1 MYTSN
6 SEFDLETRVQ
16 ITNEVPAVRTF
27 QQMHHSLQNE
37 TWKWLIG
44 EEDVDYDLPVG
55 GKYIEGVDAD
65 GNPEVREL
73 IAPPVKIVNGKQAAS
88 YGPSVGEKWNPDTES
103 YEENVPKFHRT
114 EINGT
119 LAVEQDLF
127 LHEIYRYL
135 NCIYPDHPDW
145 LNLLTRNEVLDAFNN
160 AAAMVDYKPNN
171 EFFKLVADSI
181 GDVDGSEEFKL
192 NLRNLTSNA
201 ARRKFFG
208 STLGYRMTGHDA
220 YEDIM
225 VFPIGKNLTI
235 APMVGT
241 SQTIK
246 DDLGNETVI
255 YKQSDIPVKNYIIDT
270 FDERYQ
276 TLFRRIDFNGDSRD
290 TSFVSSNSVMLPA
303 YTLPGFEDFVF
314 EFVSAKDGYS
324 TLQDH
329 RIYKE
334 NDFSFFTN
342 HNEDIVGSIANL
354 KQYNILEPK
363 ITTIEDKSY
372 VSYVSS
378 DDKIYGFQLSALTRP
393 SYLKLYKYKSID
405 ELEQFQ
411 KDHNLDTTIIKNWDM
426 VFGADG
432 KANRSKNFFSEYLRP
447 IFHFCAGYDA
457 LKGYESIRD
466 TVEFAYNSF
475 VKNTIVLPPEE
486 MIKMYGETE
495 FDSGAIVNKVSPELT
510 NTSLVKGDFISFE
523 DASMKNTT
531 TYEVVGASW
540 GTLEATFHHDHN
552 INDYLAIKNY
562 SPFDE
567 LNNEVVSD
575 DSSAIV
581 VQNRDGDYIVLHGS
595 LKCNWKTMSQGPF
608 TASYLDSIRFVVKA
622 IPETKSEQLFRTLYG
637 DNCYDVIDEINEEIL
652 QYDRDMARA
661 RALIKQVENTLT
673 DTPLETYEELSVKET
688 LTAEEQES
696 LNAAIAKLEEF
707 AYSYWSD
714 YKDAEEKIK
723 DATEDLVKANT
734 ELARLRKNKELLIK
748 DGIISFGYDS
758 KVVFLGQVG
767 EQGIYGKYQFLL
779 DDGFIESFNLG
790 NVSVLPIDPLN
801 DAIPLERNYVNETF
815 EKTYYLAQVDLSKL
829 IKDTSQLG
837 QLYSNILDDD
847 RALIYKSTVKF
858 EIYNEK
864 TYTVTAQV
872 FVDKKANQ
880 VTHEMQFLTDD
891 AKKKFESIGV
901 GSRVRGPGIGNA
913 YVVSLGNNSLTLNTS
928 IPKGGYLTY
937 HFECPVTTTPNE
949 VKDDPFNYKRVMND
963 LGIYDKV
970 SFFDHGVYGT
980 KEWPNVSAVVF
991 DGDLRDKQI
1000 LNPKTFRQ
1008 VVKYLYGDKLGAN
1021 PKPED
1026 YLTPSIAKYTRDVF
1040 VDIKADKLISA
1051 KNYNGHTENLMN
1063 VDWLDYIQNNNE
1075 LALAKEN
1082 INVGANV
1089 ILNTDLSGYASL
1101 IKNSDYTD
1109 EKLKTLFQTNN
1120 WDDTTIPAYVQIG
1133 TGGKNY
1139 KSYFKLMSD
1148 IFYPNVY
1155 GATFWDHQIEPTK
1168 GGNPEDTIDDWRTV
1182 GETKLKKRST
1192 YSKVNTLADASSVYH
1207 TYENIDNPIFEIPLN
1222 EYNIQLKTFQNGKTY
1237 TIIDAL
1243 FYEQG
1248 FKNITKKNELKIS
1261 KADELY
1267 SNFIDAYPIVSDL
1280 KDSIADGIQYY
1291 YFADGSKYGEN
1302 KADLWFTKDLSA
1314 SGTTDTEV
1322 DREKKD
1328 SNGEIKFNR
1337 YTRYD
1342 IYNGGVFGAQLY
1354 HFNTIFYD
1362 ILGAGLFSDVYYSKL
1377 YNDAYVAADKDDRIG
1392 NFLSIDHNEILRRLL
1407 MLKAFY
1413 SNSSSNIDKALKYK
1427 AYIIRNVQIFKTEDE
1442 ARAVLKDQE
1451 GHFIGKDVI
1460 EVAIDK
1466 RVDNTPNSPYVIT
1479 GDGTEF
1485 IIDATWNDPFENRL
1499 ILFSYVKGNWDTLNG
1514 KPATETDQIDKD
1526 VTGLESKDEL
1536 NDKLPDFF
1544 GLKSYDT
1551 LGLFWNGKAAE
1562 LINVHKNYTICTT
1575 DAIKPLPLITKTEEN
1590 LYYGY
1595 FNRPIFSVYSKL
1607 RITQKQD
1614 LSQSSGEET
1623 TWLAVSH
1630 DLEDWEM
1637 DLGNSFINYSYIIF
1651 NIIKLPRKYIANG
1664 SYDINL
1670 FMDPQFIGRGY
1681 KFDDYI
1687 KGNKNNEIE
1696 FNISQS
1702 AIRYDRD
1709 NNVFYTIAAPVVG
1722 SGDSE
1727 TFASENEKIA
1737 IKFEEQKYF
1746 KDLKFLFGTYQTS
1759 NTQFEGST
1767 DITKEAY
1774 IKGVALQPFS
1784 ISDLSTSDKFVSIQE
1799 VDLRSIYT
1807 PLLNSRVF
1815 EGTKEF
1821 KGEVYG
1827 VTDKGEYF
1835 VSGKR
1840 TQPFSRIYDKDVTTT
1855 LNDILPCRIDTE
1867 GNIIKLPEYENVGV
1881 NFDDPQT
1888 IFVAPTYENVSLRK
1902 SIDPRYIVSD
1912 VPEFKYYKNLLVFE
1926 GLINLKKPNAIESP
1940 VDDPSTFNL
1949 VLQMLNAGDSVEGAV
1964 CLSGGGY
1971 ATHTITTNIEQKA
1984 LFVAVNGSNVEVIT
1998 PMGIYENDEP
2008 INFDAVNNATF
2019 SKVEGIPEL
2028 EGTVT
2033 NVIWDEDL
2041 NAFVATLGRNPSIG
2055 PNETDDFGLMYY
2067 KSSVA
2072 VQLTPVP
2079 AGEKPVEVYASL
2091 FDTNVADSFRQRDD
2105 GIYVWNDL
2113 SHGIEVGKITD
2124 GDNIIETELVN
2135 PNDVA
2140 FRIYR
2145 NNPNDENTADN
2156 EDDIYGEGDNGDG
2169 THLVMR
2175 EGPYI
2180 PRVPNENE
2188 MIHRS
2193 LFSSD
2198 DIDIALMEEFIFIKS
2213 KNYLVDGNNNY
2224 TRKLSEKRHWKAT
2237 KLPEILDNTELFLK
2251 SHTLTGS
2258 NSVYEYVKKVY
2269 KTFAGWAFDD
2279 ASIFN
2284 GETDG
2289 SVTFK
2294 GIELEDAYSRED
2306 LDYFRNAVKDYMDN
2320 HFLDYNAFKA
2330 KCKYFD
2336 ENGAVESVTAEDV
2349 TITIDSSNYTSVE
2362 TAITR
2367 VECDTGLPL
2376 DENFRIDTDAS
2387 YKISGSTL
2395 DFVIQSKKSQN
2406 YINFDEMYYQYAT
2419 IVMKYLIGEVVS
2431 ENFGTTCITDINSSG
2446 NRFFFK
2452 TFYDDFFYIDKDK
2465 LYKYEDFSNM
2475 INWNVALMPAG
2486 TYLRGSYA
2494 KKINDFHTVTIKSP
2508 TTGDDVLIPVS
2519 ASTMPIKF
2527 FRLKTDMYVAP
2538 DGKHIFFGGCT
2549 VPYPDIVKAVNLAGG
2564 DESDFIENRLLQVN
2578 LKAWMNDKENT
2589 GTAPMILY
2597 SDDAG
2602 KTFKILPIKQFV
2614 DNNLFSNDN
2623 FEIASFK
2630 EYDDKLLAFVK
2641 KSSGGYESSQIVI
2654 SFSSA
2659 TGDVDTEATLY
2670 KPMAIAD
2677 NGNIHSTPAG
2687 DGTLTWSDGAL
2698 GFGVDIDASEMNGS
2712 GTLNFDWTG
2721 TNSLT
2726 IPAGLVVKSATS
2738 NAVLLNKGFAS
2749 GNLAGGKL
2757 RALFAISTKMD
2768 IPQQAQFLSSD
2779 QLKLNEYKNRTTGL
2793 FKVPTTKLVPNDA
2806 LANRIYSSRYLSAI
2820 DTQDNDAIGYP
2831 RVDEDTSHT
2840 YYEYE
2845 IDENGVIGDV
2855 KPLKNTFG
2863 NEIKLCTDDGSKYVF
2878 DNTEVE
2884 EGTRVTPSMPQSL
2897 EDMIDADIDVMFAK
2911 TAGKNK
2917 VSAKDAL
2924 SNVSTM
2930 DIDDKLTFKEVEGEL
2945 TDERYSY
2952 TLRAF
2957 NINDNTALIKPEY
2970 NPLNVADILSCKVD
2984 FTTDEATTKAKAEE
2998 IVFGKNSDNPDEIV
3012 QPLEEASALKT
3023 FIENVEGVWG
3033 STDNKFSAFNVRF
3046 ELRKIGETKEKVVEN
3061 EQEVEKTKDIT
3072 FGLYDCKYGCFVLKT
3087 RRYIDGLFILPYT
3100 FYNGGSGISIV
3111 ADPTIEYKNNGDANI
3126 ATMIGD
3132 GRHSSGIYYHP
3143 MGYGGLRNNTS
3154 ITDRTPWD
3162 RDPAAFENR
3171 LLKNSLG
3178 NYVYLTDGMGNL
3190 IDVYNSI
3197 KIADGTECI
3206 HYDDFLDVGYNYVK
3220 HGHTLEEC
3228 YTEGHEAKFFK
3239 LYKLSETDFRIV
3251 SSLTKVKAGSH
3262 LRLRVYNNAAACW
3275 FNSSYRGPLYD
3286 ENGNEA
3292 GIIFVNTDGDAT
3304 IESISAPKVHF
3315 EMPIVFSYE
3324 KDDGHFE
3331 NEEDKVVF
3339 EFEQED
3345 NNVHAYIDDI
3355 TETPI
3360 IFHKS
3365 DNGYMAITDVGVNGS
3380 ITATYKFNVYV
3391 PSGNPDVPYSKLE
3404 TEDENLKCNI
3414 TSANLK
3420 YNGDEG
3426 CFNLDLTLGM
3436 SEFKDVVI
3444 TYNGVEL
3451 YKLPIFAIDDK
3462 IFLLK
3467 KGEGYE
3473 YYVGDA
3479 KLGPEFNTFRNNIGN
3494 FDYEI
3499 IDEGSLPLTYG
3510 MEKLANIEQGEI
3522 IIGLKGKSISKA
3534 PKYKNFSD
3542 LIYYEGVFIYKDVI
3556 YTQDNCGC
3564 IKNMKIESVASD
3576 NSSFK
3581 LQSPLGGDLA
3591 KYNDDKEHYFLYR
3604 ILTIAHQTTKPE
3616 NMNDPDHYYE
3626 LDLNEMTTYPP
3637 DRVWFNPKGSP
3648 KPPVKV
3654 GNEIFNSENNYAY
3667 YDEEYINANDYKIRL
3682 CNEDGRYVNYDT
3694 DGNEYCL
3701 DNGDG
3706 DCSKYVYTGFDG
3718 RYVSP
3723 KPVNATCQ
3731 EWYKNNIWSK
3741 NKEVNPLWQII
3752 NVKSNI
3758 KNKRWVQSVTLN
3770 KYTKSGDNQIMTT
3783 DVEYPYVSVKDITKI
3798 YVKDDVIYFL
3808 DQAENFDIEKGEL
3821 QLLLSD
3827 GSNYYIDNDEF
3838 TMYGLHFSSRQYKK
3852 NADRARTQSTLQAS
3866 YTINTLRDFAINVQ
3880 ENNTIAEITELGI
3893 FDKNHKLIAYA
3904 NFPPVEYRTDIQH
3917 AAFTCIVYH
3926 GNMAKT
3932 DED

>member
-44 EEDVDYDLPVG
+44 TEDVDYDLPVG

-65 GNPEVREL
+65 GNPETREL

-88 YGPSVGEKWNPDTES
+88 YGPSKSEKWNPDTES
-103 YEENVPKFHRT
+103 YEEYVPKFHRT
-114 EINGT
+114 EIKGT

-235 APMVGT
+235 APMMGT
-241 SQTIK
+241 DSGKTNANG
-246 DDLGNETVI
+246 DVL
-255 YKQSDIPVKNYIIDT
+255 YKPSEIPVKNYIIDT

-290 TSFVSSNSVMLPA
+290 TSFVSSNSVILPA
-303 YTLPGFEDFVF
+303 YTLPGYEDFVF
-314 EFVSAKDGYS
+314 EFVSSKDGYS

-329 RIYKE
+329 KIYKE

-354 KQYNILEPK
+354 KQYNVIEPK
-363 ITTIEDKSY
+363 ITTIDDKNY
-372 VSYVSS
+372 VEYVSS
-378 DDKIYGFQLSALTRP
+378 DDKVYGFQLSALSKP
-393 SYLKLYKYKSID
+393 SYLKLYKYKTID

-411 KDHNLDTTIIKNWDM
+411 KEHNLDTTNIKNWDM
-426 VFGADG
+426 SFGADG
-432 KANRSKNFFSEYLRP
+432 KANRTKAFFSEYLRP
-447 IFHFCAGYDA
+447 LFHYCAGFDA
-457 LKGYESIRD
+457 LKGYESLRD
-466 TVEFAYNSF
+466 TVDYAYNSF

-486 MIKMYGETE
+486 MIKLYDETE
-495 FDSGAIVNKVSPELT
+495 FDEGVTVNKVSPELIG
-510 NTSLVKGDFISFE
+510 TSLEKGDFISFD
-523 DASMKNTT
+523 DASLKSTT

-540 GTLEATFHHDHN
+540 GVLEATFHHDKN
-552 INDYLAIKNY
+552 ISDYLAIKNY

-567 LNNEVVSD
+567 LNDTVVSD
-575 DSSAIV
+575 DNSAVV

-595 LKCNWKTMSQGPF
+595 LRCFWKTMSQGPF

-637 DNCYDVIDEINEEIL
+637 DDSFKLIDEINEEIL

-688 LTAEEQES
+688 LTEEEKET
-696 LNAAIAKLEEF
+696 LDAAIAKLEEF

-714 YKDAEEKIK
+714 YKAAEEKVK
-723 DATEDLVKANT
+723 DATEDLSKANA
-734 ELARLRKNKELLIK
+734 ELARLRKNKELLLK
-748 DGIISFGYDS
+748 DGVVSFGYDS

-767 EQGIYGKYQFLL
+767 DQGIYGKYQFLL
-779 DDGFIESFNLG
+779 DLGFVESFNLG
-790 NVSVLPIDPLN
+790 NVSVLPIDPMN
-801 DAIPLERNYVNETF
+801 GAIPMERNYVNGDF
-815 EKTYYLAQVDLSKL
+815 EKTYYLAQIDQSKL
-829 IKDTSQLG
+829 IKDTSQIG

-847 RALIYKSTVKF
+847 RALAFKSTIRF
-858 EIYNEK
+858 EVYNEK

-891 AKKKFESIGV
+891 AKKKFESISV
-901 GSRVRGPGIGNA
+901 GSKVRGPGIGNA

-949 VKDDPFNYKRVMND
+949 IKDDPFNYKRVMND

-1008 VVKYLYGDKLGAN
+1008 VVKYLYGDKLSGN
-1021 PKPED
+1021 PAE

-1040 VDIKADKLISA
+1040 VDIKADKLISS

-1075 LALAKEN
+1075 LPLAKEN
-1082 INVGANV
+1082 VNVGANV

-1101 IKNSDYTD
+1101 IKNANYTD

-1155 GATFWDHQIEPTK
+1155 GATFWDHQIEPTE

-1261 KADELY
+1261 KASELY

-1302 KADLWFTKDLSA
+1302 KADLWFTKKTTA
-1314 SGTTDTEV
+1314 EGTTQDEV
-1322 DREKKD
+1322 DRE
-1328 SNGEIKFNR
+1328 SREFNR

-1342 IYNGGVFGAQLY
+1342 IYNGGVFGSQLY

-1362 ILGAGLFSDVYYSKL
+1362 ILGAGLFSDVNYFKL
-1377 YNDAYVAADKDDRIG
+1377 YNDGCLADDKDVRIK
-1392 NFLSIDHNEILRRLL
+1392 NFLDLPHNEILRRLL

-1413 SNSSSNIDKALKYK
+1413 NSNSSNIDKALKYK
-1427 AYIIRNVQIFKTEDE
+1427 AYIIRNVQVFNSVEEAEKAINNADLEIKAKNVTEYSIDAKE
-1442 ARAVLKDQE
+1442 N
-1451 GHFIGKDVI
+1451 GKYI
-1460 EVAIDK
+1460 
-1466 RVDNTPNSPYVIT
+1466 IT
-1479 GDGTEF
+1479 GDGTEY
-1485 IIDATWNDPFENRL
+1485 IIDDNWNETFEDKL
-1499 ILFSYVKGNWDTLNG
+1499 ILFSYIKGAWDT
-1514 KPATETDQIDKD
+1514 KKVDDSYEPASEDDQTTSDYESNSELDK
-1526 VTGLESKDEL
+1526 E
-1536 NDKLPDFF
+1536 LPDFF

-1551 LGLFWNGKAAE
+1551 LGIFWNGTSAE

-1595 FNRPIFSVYSKL
+1595 FNRPIFTVYSKL
-1607 RITQKQD
+1607 RITAKQD
-1614 LSQSSGEET
+1614 KSASSGEGQ
-1623 TWLAVSH
+1623 WLAVSN
-1630 DLEDWEM
+1630 DLSDWNM

-1687 KGNKNNEIE
+1687 NGNKNNEID

-1709 NNVFYTIAAPVVG
+1709 HNTFYTIAAPVVK
-1722 SGDSE
+1722 DSDGKE
-1727 TFASENEKIA
+1727 SFASENEKIA

-1746 KDLKFLFGTYQTS
+1746 KDLKFLFGSYQTS

-1815 EGTKEF
+1815 EGTRQF
-1821 KGEVYG
+1821 SGEVYG

-1855 LNDILPCRIDTE
+1855 LNDILPCRIDTN
-1867 GNIIKLPEYENVGV
+1867 GNIIKLPEYDNVGV
-1881 NFDDPQT
+1881 NFDDPDT
-1888 IFVAPTYENVSLRK
+1888 NLVAPTYENVSLRK
-1902 SIDPRYIVSD
+1902 SIDPRYVVSD

-1926 GLINLKKPNAIESP
+1926 GLINLKKPNAIEAP

-1949 VLQMLNAGDSVEGAV
+1949 VLQMLNSGDTVEGAV
-1964 CLSGGGY
+1964 CLSGGSY
-1971 ATHTITTNIEQKA
+1971 VTHTITTNIEEKA
-1984 LFVAVNGSNVEVIT
+1984 LFVAVNGSDVQVIT
-1998 PMGIYENDEP
+1998 TSGVWKNDEP

-2019 SKVEGIPEL
+2019 SRVEGIPEL
-2028 EGTVT
+2028 EGTIT

-2041 NAFVATLGRNPSIG
+2041 NSFVATLGRSPSIG

-2091 FDTNVADSFRQRDD
+2091 FDTNVENAFRQRED
-2105 GIYVWNDL
+2105 GIYIWNDL
-2113 SHGIEVGKITD
+2113 SHGIPVGKIVEQ
-2124 GDNIIETELVN
+2124 DNIIETELVN

-2145 NNPNDENTADN
+2145 NVENATNTENDAKEIYGIGDN
-2156 EDDIYGEGDNGDG
+2156 EDG
-2169 THLVMR
+2169 THLVMK

-2180 PRVPNENE
+2180 PRVPKEGE
-2188 MIHRS
+2188 LLHRS
-2193 LFSSD
+2193 LFSTD
-2198 DIDIALMEEFIFIKS
+2198 DIDIALMEEYIFIKS
-2213 KNYLVDGNNNY
+2213 KNYLVDSDNNY
-2224 TRKLSEKRHWKAT
+2224 TRTLSTNRHWKAT

-2269 KTFAGWAFDD
+2269 NTFAGWAFQDD
-2279 ASIFN
+2279 AILE

-2289 SVTFK
+2289 EVTLAGLSLDK
-2294 GIELEDAYSRED
+2294 AYKRED
-2306 LDYFRNAVKDYMDN
+2306 VEYFRNAVKNYMEN
-2320 HFLDYNAFKA
+2320 NFLDYNAFKA
-2330 KCKYFD
+2330 KCKYYD
-2336 ENGAVESVTAEDV
+2336 ENGVVESITAEGV
-2349 TITIDSSNYTSVE
+2349 TIPVDSSNYTSLD
-2362 TAITR
+2362 TAIIK

-2376 DENFRIDTDAS
+2376 DENFRIDTDKS
-2387 YKISGSTL
+2387 YKISGTTL
-2395 DFVIQSKKSQN
+2395 DFVIQSKVAQN
-2406 YINFDEMYYQYAT
+2406 YVNFDEMYYQYAT
-2419 IVMKYLIGEVVS
+2419 IVMKHLIGEVVS
-2431 ENFGTTCITDINSSG
+2431 ENFGTTCITDIKSSG

-2452 TFYDDFFYIDKDK
+2452 TFNDDFFYIDKDK

-2494 KKINDFHTVTIKSP
+2494 KTINNFHTVTVKGSN
-2508 TTGDDVLIPVS
+2508 GDDVVIPVS
-2519 ASTMPIKF
+2519 AKTMPIKF
-2527 FRLKTDMYVAP
+2527 FRLKTDMYVSP

-2549 VPYPDIVKAVNLAGG
+2549 VPFPEIKKAVYLAGG
-2564 DESDFIENRLLQVN
+2564 DDNDFIENRLLQAN
-2578 LKAWMNDKENT
+2578 LKSWMNDEENT
-2589 GTAPMILY
+2589 GTAPMVLY

-2614 DNNLFSNDN
+2614 DKSLFSNDN
-2623 FEIASFK
+2623 FEVASFK

-2641 KSSGGYESSQIVI
+2641 KTNGGFESSQIVI
-2654 SFSSA
+2654 SFNSA
-2659 TGDVDTEATLY
+2659 TGDVDTESTVYQA
-2670 KPMAIAD
+2670 MSIAD
-2677 NGNIHSTPAG
+2677 NGKLHTTPAG

-2698 GFGVDIDASEMNGS
+2698 GFGTDIDASEMNGS

-2721 TNSLT
+2721 ANSLT
-2726 IPAGLVVKSATS
+2726 IPTGLAVKSATS

-2749 GNLAGGKL
+2749 GDIPSGKL

-2768 IPQQAQFLSSD
+2768 IPQQVQFLSSD
-2779 QLKLNEYKNRTTGL
+2779 PLKLNEYKNRTTGL
-2793 FKVPTTKLVPNDA
+2793 FKVPTTKPVQNDA
-2806 LANRIYSSRYLSAI
+2806 LADRIYSPRYLSAI
-2820 DTQDNDAIGYP
+2820 DTQDKDIIGFP
-2831 RVDEDTSHT
+2831 RVDEDVSHT
-2840 YYEYE
+2840 YYEYD
-2845 IDENGVIGDV
+2845 IDESGKIGDV

-2863 NEIKLCTDDGSKYVF
+2863 NEIKLCSEDGSKYVF
-2878 DNTEVE
+2878 DNVNVS

-2897 EDMIDADIDVMFAK
+2897 EDMIEANIDVMFAK

-2917 VSAKDAL
+2917 VSAKSAL
-2924 SNVSTM
+2924 SNISTM
-2930 DIDDKLTFKEVEGEL
+2930 DIDNELTFKKNENGNSY
-2945 TDERYSY
+2945 TDEHYSY

-2957 NINDNTALIKPEY
+2957 DINNNSALIKPEY
-2970 NPLNVADILSCKVD
+2970 NPLEIADILSCKVD
-2984 FTTDEATTKAKAEE
+2984 FTTDEETTKAKAEE
-2998 IVFGKNSDNPDEIV
+2998 IVFGKNGDNEEDII
-3012 QPLEEASALKT
+3012 QPLEEASALKS

-3046 ELRKIGETKEKVVEN
+3046 ELRKIGETKETVVEE
-3061 EQEVEKTKDIT
+3061 EQEVEKIKDIT
-3072 FGLYDCKYGCFVLKT
+3072 YGLYDNKYGCFVLKT

-3100 FYNGGSGISIV
+3100 FYNGGTGITII
-3111 ADPTIEYKNNGDANI
+3111 ADPTVEYRDDGNKDV

-3178 NYVYLTDGMGNL
+3178 NYVYLTDGVGNL

-3197 KIADGTECI
+3197 KIADGSEHI
-3206 HYDDFLDVGYNYVK
+3206 NYDDFLDVGYNYVK
-3220 HGHTLEEC
+3220 HGKTLEEC
-3228 YTEGHEAKFFK
+3228 YSEGHDAKFFK
-3239 LYKLSETDFRIV
+3239 LYKLNETDFRIV
-3251 SSLTKVKAGSH
+3251 SSLTKIKSGSKFKI
-3262 LRLRVYNNAAACW
+3262 RVFNNAQACW
-3275 FNSSYRGPLYD
+3275 FDEPYKGDLYD
-3286 ENGNEA
+3286 ENEQVAGNISVDVD
-3292 GIIFVNTDGDAT
+3292 GIAT
-3304 IESISAPKVHF
+3304 VGEVSGTSKVHF
-3315 EMPIVFSYE
+3315 KMPVSFSYE
-3324 KDDGHFE
+3324 KVEG
-3331 NEEDKVVF
+3331 EEPVTGKDTVTF
-3339 EFEQED
+3339 EFDVEGNTID
-3345 NNVHAYIDDI
+3345 AYAEII
-3355 TETPI
+3355 SEKPI

-3365 DNGYMAITDVGVNGS
+3365 ENGYMAITDVGVNGN
-3380 ITATYKFNVYV
+3380 ITAQYEFNAFDGNNKLDNVDLLSCNV
-3391 PSGNPDVPYSKLE
+3391 TSGHL
-3404 TEDENLKCNI
+3404 T
-3414 TSANLK
+3414 
-3420 YNGDEG
+3420 YNGDH
-3426 CFNLDLTLGM
+3426 FVLDLTLGM
-3436 SEFKDVVI
+3436 SEFKDVAI
-3444 TYNGVEL
+3444 SYNGLEI
-3451 YKLPIFAIDDK
+3451 YRLPIFAIDDE
-3462 IFLLK
+3462 IFLLEK
-3467 KGEGYE
+3467 DDGTFD
-3473 YYVGDA
+3473 YYIGDA
-3479 KLGPEFNTFRNNIGN
+3479 KLGPEFDTFRKNIGN
-3494 FDYEI
+3494 FKYTV
-3499 IDEGSLPLTYG
+3499 IDKGSLPLTYG
-3510 MEKLANIEQGEI
+3510 MERPTGVENGEI
-3522 IIGLKGKSISKA
+3522 IIGLRGKSISKA

-3556 YTQDNCGC
+3556 YTQENCNC
-3564 IKNMKIESVASD
+3564 INAIKIESVASD

-3581 LQSPLGGDLA
+3581 LQNTFTGKLE
-3591 KYNDDKEHYFLYR
+3591 KYNDDKEHYFLFR

-3616 NMNDPDHYYE
+3616 NMNNPDHYYLLS
-3626 LDLNEMTTYPP
+3626 LDEMTTYPP

-3682 CNEDGRYVNYDT
+3682 CNEEGRYVNYDSY
-3694 DGNEYCL
+3694 GNEYCL
-3701 DNGDG
+3701 DDGDG

-3852 NADRARTQSTLQAS
+3852 NAENARTQSTLQAS

-3904 NFPPVEYRTDIQH
+3904 NFPPVEYRTDVQH